1 MTTSRRFGH
10 TTLLVPALGI
20 ALSLAACDRRETPA
34 TGDLS
39 PDTGANAPAPAD
51 TPPPM
56 STMTTPASGATV
68 MPPSASTMAA
78 PGGALSSA
86 DTAFLGDATRSNE
99 EEIATT
105 ELGMEHGN
113 AKNKELSRM
122 LNADHVALRGKV
134 ATLAPNAPTPPVG
147 KPPAD
152 LADMKGEAFDGRL
165 LAVYRQQ
172 HEAAIRTFT
181 DASNNPALSE
191 PVRTL
196 AKDTL
201 PKLQAHLQA
210 VKDAQ
215 GAE

>member
-1 MTTSRRFGH
+1 MRTPRPFGK
-10 TTLLVPALGI
+10 TALLIPALGI

-39 PDTGANAPAPAD
+39 PETGANPPAPSD
-51 TPPPM
+51 TPPAA
-56 STMTTPASGATV
+56 TMPAPASGATV
-68 MPPSASTMAA
+68 MPPSASTVGAA
-78 PGGALSSA
+78 GATLNSA

-105 ELGMEHGN
+105 ELGMQQGN

-134 ATLAPNAPTPPVG
+134 AALAPNAPPPPAG
-147 KPPAD
+147 KPPSD

-172 HEAAIRTFT
+172 HEAAIRAFT

-191 PVRTL
+191 PVRML

-201 PKLQAHLQA
+201 PTLQAHLQS